1 MSLEKVE
8 GIKQGFNSLWESV
21 ADGWQRIRQSAAGA
35 LTRFKPSEYADVPA
49 KGEVDDD
56 FYLLSHSWSM
66 LGGDV
71 FEDERR
77 LVVRLEVPGM
87 DKDAF
92 DIEVLED
99 ALVVSGEK
107 RFERENTEGRYR
119 ILQCAYGSFRR
130 VVPLPVP
137 VLFDHSKASYRD
149 GVLKIELVKAKP
161 VKPKVQTIKIKV
173 N

>member
-1 MSLEKVE
+1 MRLERLE
-8 GIKQGFNSLWESV
+8 GIKEGLNSLWGSV
-21 ADGWQRIRQSAAGA
+21 ADGWQRMRQSAAGA
-35 LTRFKPSEYADVPA
+35 LTRFKPGEHADVPA
-49 KGEVDDD
+49 KRQVDDD
-56 FYLLSHSWSM
+56 FYLPTHSWSM

-87 DKDAF
+87 DKDEF
-92 DIEVLED
+92 DIEVLDD

-107 RFERENTEGRYR
+107 RFERESSQGRYR
-119 ILQCAYGSFRR
+119 MLQCAYGSFRR

-137 VLFDHSKASYRD
+137 VLADASKASYKA
-149 GVLKIELVKAKP
+149 GVLKIELTKAKQGR
-161 VKPKVQTIKIKV
+161 PKVQTIKV

>member
-1 MSLEKVE
+1 MRLEKLE
-8 GIKQGFNSLWESV
+8 GIKQGFTSLWESV
-21 ADGWQRIRQSAAGA
+21 TDGWQRMRQSAAGA
-35 LTRFKPSEYADVPA
+35 LTRFRPAEEANLPA
-49 KGEVDDD
+49 KAKVDDD
-56 FYLLSHSWSM
+56 FYLPSHGWSM

-87 DKDAF
+87 EKDEF
-92 DIEVLED
+92 DIEVLDD

-107 RFERENTEGRYR
+107 RFEREGTEGRYR
-119 ILQCAYGSFRR
+119 MLQCAYGSFRR

-137 VLFDHSKASYRD
+137 VLADASKASYNA
-149 GVLKIELVKAKP
+149 GVLKIELTKAKQG
-161 VKPKVQTIKIKV
+161 KPKVQTIKV

>member
-1 MSLEKVE
+1 MKLESVA
-8 GIKQGFNSLWESV
+8 GIRQGFASLWESV
-21 ADGWQRIRQSAAGA
+21 AEGWQRLRESAAGA
-35 LTRFKPSEYADVPA
+35 LTRFRPGEHANVPA

-56 FYLLSHSWSM
+56 FYLPSDGWSM

-87 DKDAF
+87 DKDGF
-92 DIEVLED
+92 EIEVHDD

-107 RFERENTEGRYR
+107 HFERERTEGRYR
-119 ILQCAYGSFRR
+119 MLQCAYGSFRR
-130 VVPLPVP
+130 VVPLPAP
-137 VLFDHSKASYRD
+137 VLAERSSANYRN
-149 GVLKIELVKAKP
+149 GVLRIELPKAQP
-161 VKPKVQTIKIKV
+161 GRPKAHSIRI